1 MNQDQD
7 LIRQVV
13 CLQISL
19 LMSVWGERSTENQ
32 ILNKLK
38 TLLVYLWAPF
48 ANLLWYTHTVV
59 MATISLLLW
68 PFDRTGRL
76 QHWCARWWCRL
87 VAWSIFARIRVYG
100 TENVSADQNYVYM
113 ANHSSL
119 IDTPAL
125 FAYLPHQFRI
135 MAKKELFWVPFMG
148 WHLWSAGNFPIDRSD
163 PRKTAKSL
171 RSVIEGVR
179 AGKSLA
185 VFPEGTRT
193 PDGRLQEFKHGAFK
207 IAVRAG
213 VPIVPVSIRGTFK
226 LLPKTTLAPRPG
238 RVDVIIGHP
247 IDTREYSERNLGE
260 LISRT
265 RAAIEANLDS
275 APRPETEP
283 ASLGA

>member
-1 MNQDQD
+1 M
-7 LIRQVV
+7 
-13 CLQISL
+13 
-19 LMSVWGERSTENQ
+19 T
-32 ILNKLK
+32 KLK

-59 MATISLLLW
+59 MATISLLVW
-68 PFDRTGRL
+68 PFDRTGRM

-148 WHLWSAGNFPIDRSD
+148 WHLWSAGNFPIDRSN

-238 RVDVIIGHP
+238 RVDVIIGEP
-247 IDTREYSERNLGE
+247 IDTREYSDRNLSE

-265 RAAIEANLDS
+265 RAAIEANLEP
-275 APRPETEP
+275 APRQEKVP
-283 ASLGA
+283 ASLGV